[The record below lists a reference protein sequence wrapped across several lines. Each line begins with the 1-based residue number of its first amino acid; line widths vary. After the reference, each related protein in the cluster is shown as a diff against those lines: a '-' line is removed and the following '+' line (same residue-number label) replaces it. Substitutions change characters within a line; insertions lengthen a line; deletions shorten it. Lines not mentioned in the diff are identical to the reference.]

1 MKPFVSL
8 VGSGAVLRIDNVDTD
23 QIIAAEDCKRLT
35 KTGFADVLFARWR
48 AKPDF
53 FLNRPEYAKA
63 SILIAGEN
71 FGTGSSREHA
81 VWALRDWGF
90 RAVFASSFGDIFRR
104 NALKNGLLA
113 IQLEGAL
120 LERLRRLVEVSPEL
134 KISILLTEQ
143 TITVADQSISFI
155 VDDRARWLLVNG
167 YDEIAVTLNKVAQI
181 ERYERARE
189 EWLPTHLPSPP
200 EPSNVVRVR
209 P

>member
-8 VGSGAVLRIDNVDTD
+8 VGRGAVLRIDNVDTD

-35 KTGFADVLFARWR
+35 KTGFADALFARWR

-53 FLNRPEYAKA
+53 FLNRPECAET

-120 LERLRRLVEVSPEL
+120 LERLRRLVEDDPEL
-134 KISILLTEQ
+134 NISILLTEQ
-143 TITVADQSISFI
+143 TITAAGQSIPFI

-167 YDEIAVTLNKVAQI
+167 YDEIAVTLTKVAHI

-189 EWLPTHLPSPP
+189 EWLPTLLPSRP
-200 EPSNVVRVR
+200 EPSSAVRVR

>member
-8 VGSGAVLRIDNVDTD
+8 VGRGAVLRIDNVDTD
-23 QIIAAEDCKRLT
+23 QIIAAEDCKRLA
-35 KTGFADVLFARWR
+35 KSGFADALFARWR

-81 VWALRDWGF
+81 AWALRDWGF

-113 IQLEGAL
+113 IQLDGAL
-120 LERLRRLVEVSPEL
+120 LEWLRRLVEDNPEL
-134 KISILLTEQ
+134 NISVLLKEK
-143 TITVADQSISFI
+143 TIAVAGESIPFT
-155 VDDRARWLLVNG
+155 VDDRARWLLLNG
-167 YDEIAVTLNKVAQI
+167 YDEIEVTLTKAAQI
-181 ERYERARE
+181 ELYERARE
-189 EWLPTHLPSPP
+189 EWLPTHLPSRP

>member
-1 MKPFVSL
+1 MTPLVSL
-8 VGSGAVLRIDNVDTD
+8 VGHGAVLRIDNVDTD
-23 QIIAAEDCKRLT
+23 QIIPAECCKKLT
-35 KTGFADVLFARWR
+35 KTGYADALFARWR

-53 FLNRPEYAKA
+53 ILNRPEYAKA
-63 SILIAGEN
+63 SILIAGEH

-113 IQLEGAL
+113 VQLDGAL
-120 LERLRRLVEVSPEL
+120 LEWLRRLVEDRPEAD
-134 KISILLTEQ
+134 ISIALREQ
-143 TITVADQSISFI
+143 TITVAGRLIPFI

-167 YDEIAVTLNKVAQI
+167 YDEIAVTLTKVDQI
-181 ERYERARE
+181 ERHERARE
-189 EWLPTHLPSPP
+189 EWLPTLSPSRP
-200 EPSNVVRVR
+200 EPSNAVCIR

>member
-1 MKPFVSL
+1 MKPFVSV
-8 VGSGAVLRIDNVDTD
+8 VGRGAVLRMDNVDTD

-35 KTGFADVLFARWR
+35 KSGFADQLFALWR

-53 FLNRPEYAKA
+53 FLNKPEYANA
-63 SILIAGEN
+63 SILIAGDN

-90 RAVFASSFGDIFRR
+90 RAVFASSFGDIFHR

-113 IQLEGAL
+113 IQLEGAI
-120 LERLRRLVEVSPEL
+120 LERLRQLVEHSPEL
-134 KISILLTEQ
+134 NISILLTKKI
-143 TITVADQSISFI
+143 ITVADQSISFS
-155 VDDRARWLLVNG
+155 VDDRARWLLLNG

-189 EWLPTHLPSPP
+189 EWLPTHSPSLP
-200 EPSNVVRVR
+200 EPSNAVRVR